1 MKQYSPPRLTTNWGS
16 SVRRRRIGCWGMVN
30 WSVPSFGPAN
40 GSISAGVPK
49 KVPSLIHCVLTNSNC
64 RTSSSIH
71 GFHDLRNVG
80 FEVGARLLEVLLV
93 KAHVLPLSVR
103 ILRRGIDR
111 AIDQR
116 DDMLEREPLCDIR
129 DAEIRRA
136 EASIGVMAREAPYDR
151 ASPIMSDSNR
161 LIYSEI
167 VEKVEH
173 VLHRMLDRV
182 VLVTWVD
189 ARPTVAAHVWRDR
202 AKAER
207 PEARQLMAPANR
219 ELGPSVHKNDQW
231 SVFGATGEIE
241 ARVARRLDG
250 IVGDRICH
258 GLGSLGAAV
267 QLVLSAKLCH
277 CLRSLFS
284 TCKATKRPQTAMDH
298 PCNVLNAFQ
307 TT

>member
-1 MKQYSPPRLTTNWGS
+1 M
-16 SVRRRRIGCWGMVN
+16 
-30 WSVPSFGPAN
+30 
-40 GSISAGVPK
+40 
-49 KVPSLIHCVLTNSNC
+49 PSLIHCDLTNSNC

-219 ELGPSVHKNDQW
+219 EASGYPCTKMIN
-231 SVFGATGEIE
+231 GASSAPQ
-241 ARVARRLDG
+241 AR
-250 IVGDRICH
+250 
-258 GLGSLGAAV
+258 
-267 QLVLSAKLCH
+267 
-277 CLRSLFS
+277 
-284 TCKATKRPQTAMDH
+284 
-298 PCNVLNAFQ
+298 
-307 TT
+307 